1 MLLNTVFS
9 SCYMQY
15 HWNISLKKWS
25 QMAWT
30 TFFEI
35 TFYLFFI
42 NKCSMHLF
50 MIILVLIGYS
60 LWPSHCFFLSVF
72 DAWKQSMAY
81 NICINNVSRCWL
93 WCRDSHHM
101 TYCTFLCHNVLIS
114 FLFYRM
120 KASQYMILNTKNK
133 IGKEIRKNLSIL
145 QYSSA
150 NCWTET
156 ALTALSCTSYL
167 KLSLHTILMFILCWP
182 DTYRCFLN
190 NIAAY
195 LKFKKYLK
203 IDTIYPFGG
212 RSIQHDTNVAC
223 VMVFYIES

>member
-30 TFFEI
+30 TFYKI

-93 WCRDSHHM
+93 WCRDSQHM
-101 TYCTFLCHNVLIS
+101 TRIVRFCVIMFWSH
-114 FLFYRM
+114 FYFIEWRQANIWYWIQ
-120 KASQYMILNTKNK
+120 KIKWGRKLEKICRFSNT
-133 IGKEIRKNLSIL
+133 L
-145 QYSSA
+145 QPIV
-150 NCWTET
+150 E
-156 ALTALSCTSYL
+156 L
-167 KLSLHTILMFILCWP
+167 KRH
-182 DTYRCFLN
+182 
-190 NIAAY
+190 
-195 LKFKKYLK
+195 
-203 IDTIYPFGG
+203 
-212 RSIQHDTNVAC
+212 
-223 VMVFYIES
+223 

>member
-1 MLLNTVFS
+1 MT
-9 SCYMQY
+9 
-15 HWNISLKKWS
+15 
-25 QMAWT
+25 WT
-30 TFFEI
+30 TFYKI

-72 DAWKQSMAY
+72 DAGKQSMTY

-150 NCWTET
+150 NCWAET
-156 ALTALSCTSYL
+156 ALIAFSCISHL
-167 KLSLHTILMFILCWP
+167 NLSLHSILMFILRWP

-195 LKFKKYLK
+195 LKYKKYLK
-203 IDTIYPFGG
+203 IDTKYPFGVN
-212 RSIQHDTNVAC
+212 QNKDDNNVAC
-223 VMVFYIES
+223 DMVFYTER